1 MLLSALS
8 LPSHPEPRLN
18 PAILQAKRLALFT
31 IVYNLLEAAVAT
43 AFGVHDRTL
52 SLFGFGVD
60 SLLEAATGAVVY
72 WHVSGID
79 EKREE
84 LAEKIIGALL
94 MALAVGLALGAALEA
109 WQRRAPEGGEAS
121 IAIAVL
127 SLAVMAWLY
136 QAKLKVARALD
147 SRALLLDA
155 FCTKSCMWLSVL
167 LLAGAAIYK
176 AFGWALFD
184 PLVTLAMA
192 WLIWGEGKEAWDRDE
207 HCDCEDHA
215 H

>member
-1 MLLSALS
+1 
-8 LPSHPEPRLN
+8 
-18 PAILQAKRLALFT
+18 LALFT
-31 IVYNLLEAAVAT
+31 IVYNLIEAAAAT

-52 SLFGFGVD
+52 SLFGFGLD

-72 WHVSGID
+72 WHVAGID

-84 LAEKIIGALL
+84 LAEKIIGGLL
-94 MALAVGLALGAALEA
+94 MALAVSLTVGAALEA

-121 IAIAVL
+121 IVIAVL

-136 QAKLKVARALD
+136 RAKLKVARALD

-155 FCTKSCMWLSVL
+155 FCTKSCMWLSAL
-167 LLAGAAIYK
+167 LLAGAAAYK

-184 PLVTLAMA
+184 PIVTLAMA
-192 WLIWGEGKEAWDRDE
+192 WLIWGEGKEAWDQDE
-207 HCDCEDHA
+207 HCDCEDDTH
-215 H
+215 